1 MLFRVVRKSDSMYVP
16 TNVYSAQYKVRKLYP
31 EAEKI
36 QIQHTERI

>member
-1 MLFRVVRKSDSMYVP
+1 MEVRRLSFMYVP